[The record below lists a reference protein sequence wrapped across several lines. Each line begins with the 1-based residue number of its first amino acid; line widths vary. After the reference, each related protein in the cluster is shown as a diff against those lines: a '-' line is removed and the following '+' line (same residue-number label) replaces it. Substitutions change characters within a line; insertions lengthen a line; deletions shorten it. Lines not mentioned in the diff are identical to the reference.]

1 MVDIALGNPVWK
13 RYITS
18 RLPEWLLWMRGLH
31 MDSHIHLWERYVE
44 GVSPQVAAT
53 RAIKNKEQ
61 KKDDEELSMI
71 EKMLIPSD
79 DFWDEMET
87 LAGTPEKITRMYKV
101 SLSGT
106 LEDILYELN
115 PYAES
120 FTEIEKVDDFI
131 SRQSAWFS
139 SLMDYLRGYQYN
151 LLIQAGKL

>member
-44 GVSPQVAAT
+44 GVKPQVAAT

-79 DFWDEMET
+79 DFWNEMET
-87 LAGTPEKITRMYKV
+87 LAGTPEKITKMYKV
-101 SLSGT
+101 ALSVT
-106 LEDILYELN
+106 LDDILYELH